1 MPPQSLPPPPI
12 IHIHITM
19 SQAYR
24 CFLEL
29 DPVSK
34 SEYLNINWANKR
46 ELERTGD
53 FRSVEELIA
62 TLEIPAHIHKLV
74 CSGLQLNQIPDIRPQ
89 ITHLVLSYNQFRTFK
104 TPDHLIELDIS
115 NNPLVTLFLNT
126 GLKHLLCNRTTLR
139 ALPPLPSTLELLSC
153 FYSHSISD
161 LPPLPPSLQYLHCS
175 NCSIT
180 GLPELP
186 ETLETLACDY
196 NSLPVLPPL
205 PPNLKH
211 LNAAH
216 NRLLTLPP
224 IPASCVKLEVAFN
237 RLTGIPDLP
246 EAIESLWI
254 LGNPVAQTFTSAT
267 LKFNTYYNYWMK

>member
-1 MPPQSLPPPPI
+1 
-12 IHIHITM
+12 M

-24 CFLEL
+24 HFLEF
-29 DPVSK
+29 DPIYK
-34 SEYLNINWANKR
+34 REYLNINWANKR

-62 TLEIPAHIHKLV
+62 TLEIPPHIHKMV
-74 CSGLQLNQIPDIRPQ
+74 CSGLDLNQIPDVRPQ
-89 ITHLVLSYNQFRTFK
+89 ITHLDLSHNQFRTFK
-104 TPDHLIELDIS
+104 TPDHLIELQIS
-115 NNPLVTLFLNT
+115 HNPLVTLFLNE

-139 ALPPLPSTLELLSC
+139 ALPSLPSTLEVLGS
-153 FYSHSISD
+153 FSNSSISD
-161 LPPLPPSLQYLHCS
+161 LPPLPPSLVYLSCS

-196 NSLPVLPPL
+196 NFLPVLPPL

-237 RLTGIPDLP
+237 RLTELPDLP
-246 EAIESLWI
+246 EAVKSLWI
-254 LGNPVAQTFTSAT
+254 IGNPVASLFTSAT
-267 LKFNTYYNYWMK
+267 LKYNTYYNYWMK

>member
-1 MPPQSLPPPPI
+1 MAPTVEAPTTSYSYPY
-12 IHIHITM
+12 TM

-46 ELERTGD
+46 QLEHTGD

-74 CSGLQLNQIPDIRPQ
+74 CSGLQLNQIPDVRSQ
-89 ITHLVLSYNQFRTFK
+89 ITHLDVSYNQFRTFK

-126 GLKHLLCNRTTLR
+126 GLKYLLCNRTTLR
-139 ALPPLPSTLELLSC
+139 ALPPLPSTLEVLGSFSNPSL
-153 FYSHSISD
+153 SD
-161 LPPLPPSLQYLHCS
+161 LPPLPPSLRYLSCS

-196 NSLPVLPPL
+196 NSLSVLPSL

-237 RLTGIPDLP
+237 RLTELPDLP
-246 EAIESLWI
+246 EAVKSLWI
-254 LGNPVAQTFTSAT
+254 LSNPVAQTFTSAT
-267 LKFNTYYNYWMK
+267 LKYNAYYNYWTK